1 MVYIEV
7 VVTVVKIPFRGQ
19 STVGMNLWLT
29 QKRKLVYRQAFTWD
43 NDLNGHYVY
52 SFNDEKEAVLFSLRW
67 L

>member
-1 MVYIEV
+1 V

-29 QKRKLVYRQAFTWD
+29 QKRKLVYRRDWSWANY
-43 NDLNGHYVY
+43 NDLNGHYLY

-67 L
+67 A